1 MQKKASEVRVS
12 APGKIILTGEHA
24 VVYGYPAI
32 LAAIDRRLVIEGR
45 KTGRQTEITEI
56 KVLRSDIPI
65 GVGMGSSAALSVAT
79 TAVATVLEEK
89 KWDLESIN
97 SMAYDL
103 EKKHHGNPSGGD
115 NTIVTYG
122 GFLWY
127 RKETESFKIFR
138 QIIPRSEIPNFFLVN
153 SGIPVETTGEMVS
166 KVADMRSRNP
176 KKINRILETIE
187 EISRKFLRAL
197 VEGNGDWNELIKK
210 NERCL
215 ELLGVVSDWGRNLI
229 RRIEKMGGAA
239 KISGAGGIATG
250 SGILLVHHRDEERL
264 KDFCKSKNLETFSV
278 KLGEEGVRN
287 EQSQSSFASQHRIH

>member
-1 MQKKASEVRVS
+1 MQKGASKVEVS
-12 APGKIILTGEHA
+12 ASGKIILTGEHA

-32 LAAIDRRLVIEGR
+32 LTAIDRRLVIEGR
-45 KTGRQTEITEI
+45 KTGRQTEI

-79 TAVATVLEEK
+79 AAAETVLEEK
-89 KWDLESIN
+89 KWDLERIN
-97 SMAYDL
+97 SMAYEL

-138 QIIPRSEIPNFFLVN
+138 QIIPRTKIPNFFLVN
-153 SGIPVETTGEMVS
+153 SGIPMETTGEMVS

-176 KKINRILETIE
+176 KKINRVLETIE
-187 EISRKFLRAL
+187 EVSRKFLKSL
-197 VEGNGDWNELIKK
+197 IEGNGNWNELISE
-210 NERCL
+210 NEEYL
-215 ELLGVVSDWGRNLI
+215 ELLGVVSESGRSLI
-229 RRIEKMGGAA
+229 RGIKNIGGTA
-239 KISGAGGIATG
+239 KISGAGGVATG

-264 KDFCKSKNLETFSV
+264 RNFCESNNLEILSV
-278 KLGEEGVRN
+278 KLGEGGVRI
-287 EQSQSSFASQHRIH
+287 EK